1 MADETTEARRPVAP
15 PAPKVAEALA
25 GVQAAREGV
34 ATELDNMNASARAA
48 VDIPA
53 KIKRNPVPTLGAA
66 GGAAFLLLGG
76 PRRVAQSVEKRLF
89 PKRYERPPKVLPRD
103 IEKSIDRL
111 PEEDRAKVRAH
122 LERDFAAYLRDEHP
136 KDPPT
141 ARASAW
147 KTYDMLLGIVGA
159 AAARELVKK
168 LFAVPAEVRVDERKE
183 TAEVEV
189 KAEEKKAKARSK
201 AR

>member
-1 MADETTEARRPVAP
+1 MADETIETGRPVAP
-15 PAPKVAEALA
+15 PAPRVAEALA
-25 GVQAAREGV
+25 GVKAARENV
-34 ATELDNMNASARAA
+34 ATELDGLNNSVRAA

-53 KIKRNPVPTLGAA
+53 KIRNNPVPTLGAA

-89 PKRYERPPKVLPRD
+89 PKRYAAPPKVLPRD

-111 PEEDRAKVRAH
+111 PEEDREKVRAH

-141 ARASAW
+141 ARTQAW
-147 KTYDMLLGIVGA
+147 KTYDLLLGTVGA
-159 AAARELVKK
+159 RAARELVKY
-168 LFAVPAEVRVDERKE
+168 LFDEPRQPRGGDR
-183 TAEVEV
+183 T
-189 KAEEKKAKARSK
+189 
-201 AR
+201 